1 MNTRPEKH
9 GRSADYRRGT
19 IMGLTVA
26 EVFILLAFIL
36 LLLLALW
43 RATEQQK
50 YQELK
55 IACARDSWVQQYRT
69 PELTWLRDHASSDAL
84 ANLIGVEKALQDGA
98 RFVDSDTTL
107 AVIDALAEAP
117 PGHQQF
123 ISDLATAEADQVD
136 RIMEQLTALKH
147 GARLVEAEDLRK
159 LVDTLGSMPRT
170 EREAFVDLLEANGYD
185 NIIDWANKL
194 AELVK
199 NGRSPDEVTNALEL
213 VKEIPPDD
221 LDEIQGLID
230 SIRAPIAESE
240 QLGREV
246 AASIQTSV
254 GELVSRIGGEIDPS
268 TGAITLPDTALF
280 AQGSARLSPQTR
292 DFLDEFCPRWLD
304 KLSAFGPRIGALRIE
319 GHAST
324 EWNVGVGPEEAFL
337 NNMDLSQRR
346 ASAVLEF
353 CLRQVD
359 DGARRTW
366 AQSRLVAVGY
376 SSAHP
381 IVEDGAEN
389 PVRSRRVV
397 FRTEVDQSQ
406 LIRDI
411 KRKLNETDDRA
422 APGAHGAERVSPAAQ
437 L

>member
-1 MNTRPEKH
+1 MNTGAEKR

-43 RATEQQK
+43 RATEQKK
-50 YQELK
+50 YEELK
-55 IACARDSWVQQYRT
+55 IACDRQGWVRQYDT
-69 PELTWLRDHASSDAL
+69 AELAWLRDHAGSDAL
-84 ANLIGVEKALQDGA
+84 AKVIAADMAMKDGA
-98 RFVDSDTTL
+98 RLIDNEMTL
-107 AVIDALAEAP
+107 AWIDAMEQAP
-117 PGHQQF
+117 PEQQQF
-123 ISDLATAEADQVD
+123 ILTLAADDPSQVD
-136 RIMEQLTALKH
+136 QIIEQVTALKH
-147 GARLVEAEDLRK
+147 GARLVEAEDLKK
-159 LVDTLGSMPRT
+159 LIDALGSMPRT

-199 NGRSPDEVTNALEL
+199 NGRSPEEVANALEL
-213 VKEIPPDD
+213 VKEIPPSD
-221 LDEIQGLID
+221 LEDIQGLIE
-230 SIRAPIAESE
+230 SIRAPIAASE
-240 QLGREV
+240 QLRQEV
-246 AASIQTSV
+246 AASIQTAV
-254 GELVSRIGGEIDPS
+254 GGLVSRIGGEIDPV

-280 AQGSARLSPQTR
+280 AQGSAQLSPQTR

-304 KLSAFGPRIGALRIE
+304 KLYAFGPRVGALRIE

-346 ASAVLEF
+346 ASAVLEL
-353 CLRQVD
+353 CLRQVA

-381 IVEDGAEN
+381 IIEDGVEN

-406 LIRDI
+406 IIRDI
-411 KRKLNETDDRA
+411 KRKLNETDGRA
-422 APGAHGAERVSPAAQ
+422 APDAHSSEGIPPATP